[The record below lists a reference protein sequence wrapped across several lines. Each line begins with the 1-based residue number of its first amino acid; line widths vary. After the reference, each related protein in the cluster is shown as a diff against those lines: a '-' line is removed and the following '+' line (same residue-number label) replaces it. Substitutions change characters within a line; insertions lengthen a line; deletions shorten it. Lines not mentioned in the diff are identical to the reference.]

1 MMEVNAIVVV
11 FAAGEAAWMLTF
23 PGPYKTSSLH
33 WRRKAFLRLHLM
45 LFFYWFQICCGFTSF
60 SLYKNELGK
69 IRMSWGK

>member
-1 MMEVNAIVVV
+1 MLQFLLRRIHVPASIWMMEVNAIVVV

-45 LFFYWFQICCGFTSF
+45 FFIFFFLLI
-60 SLYKNELGK
+60 K
-69 IRMSWGK
+69 